1 MKKLFVLSIPFF
13 ALFLFGLSSCKKK
26 DKSEI
31 KMEYPIVFQ
40 ENMEIDIE
48 NVDSFVVRETFPF
61 PTFLDGELAK
71 NNTSKD
77 KVKSAKLAYLRMQ
90 IWDFAYSD
98 SSKYS
103 NLRDISDIILELNAE
118 GLGPV
123 KIASKKI
130 PDIRTNAINLDLEDV
145 DLKEYL
151 KKDQFTMIIKYK
163 KRRAMYHEMPFI
175 LSTKFNIVADPL

>member
-1 MKKLFVLSIPFF
+1 MKKLFVMAIPFF
-13 ALFLFGLSSCKKK
+13 ALFLFGMSSCKKK

-31 KMEYPIVFQ
+31 KMEYPMVFQ
-40 ENMEIDIE
+40 ENMEIDTE
-48 NVDSFVVRETFPF
+48 NVDSFVVRESYPF

-77 KVKSAKLAYLRMQ
+77 KVKSAKLAFLRMQ

-103 NLRDISDIILELNAE
+103 NLSDISDIILELKAD
-118 GLGPV
+118 GLGAV

-151 KKDQFTMIIKYK
+151 KKDEFTMIIKYK
-163 KRRAMYHEMPFI
+163 KRRAMYNEMPFI
-175 LSTKFNIVADPL
+175 LSTKFIIVADPL